1 MEQLL
6 DTLGALTLA
15 LLGAGSLLLAMSR
28 RIRENEAKVRR
39 LNRTLRSIREC
50 DKALVLAKDEPGLLK
65 DVCRI
70 LIEEGGYRLVWVGY
84 AEQDEDR
91 TVRPVAQAGFE
102 VGYLEGLRVTWADDE
117 YGRGPTGIAIRT
129 GRPSVARDIL
139 TDPNFAPWR
148 QPALRRGF
156 ASGIALPLLSGAA
169 AFGVLAV
176 YSGQT
181 EAFDAEETALL
192 AELAGS
198 LGYGILALRDREA
211 KEKAQGERRHL
222 EAELLHLQRIQGIGR
237 LAGGIAHAMN
247 NVLAAIMAV
256 ADVIKDGK
264 EDPAAKAELIL
275 EATRRG
281 RDLVKGLL
289 DFARKEVQAAEPV
302 DLNRLVRQEAGILA
316 STTLNRI
323 RVDLDL
329 DENLPRLLGSSLAI
343 ATSLMNLC
351 VNAMD
356 AMPAGGVLS
365 LRTREDQRGIL
376 LEVEDTGHGMAPEVL
391 DRAVE
396 PFYTTKPT
404 GKGTGLGLAVV
415 FGTVQAHGGT
425 LDIRSQPGSRLPIGP
440 ILRIISICSRKSSRV
455 SSPEPI
461 LAAASSAFCCIEDLL
476 GLLDQAQHVAHAQ
489 DAAGHP
495 VGVEDVE
502 VLELLA
508 GRREQDRH
516 AGDLAHRQ
524 RRTTAGVAV
533 ELGQHH
539 AGEADAGAEGLGGGH
554 GVLAD
559 HRVQDEQGLVGVGRR
574 RGSRRPGPSALRRC
588 PAGRRCRRRRR
599 RSAWPWPRRD
609 RRPRRRPD
617 RRAAESWEP
626 AAVPGCGANTLTP
639 ARSPTICS
647 WLTAP
652 GRCRSQATSSG
663 VCPWP
668 LQPLGQLAGQGR
680 LTGALQAGEHDDR
693 RRVLGERQ
701 LAGLAA
707 EDADE
712 LVVDDLD
719 DLLGRVERARR
730 PRRPWRAP

>member
-1 MEQLL
+1 MEPVFCNLAV
-6 DTLGALTLA
+6 GALTLA

-425 LDIRSQPGSRLPIGP
+425 LDIRSQPGQGTCVRIRFPALA
-440 ILRIISICSRKSSRV
+440 IL
-455 SSPEPI
+455 
-461 LAAASSAFCCIEDLL
+461 
-476 GLLDQAQHVAHAQ
+476 
-489 DAAGHP
+489 
-495 VGVEDVE
+495 
-502 VLELLA
+502 
-508 GRREQDRH
+508 
-516 AGDLAHRQ
+516 
-524 RRTTAGVAV
+524 
-533 ELGQHH
+533 
-539 AGEADAGAEGLGGGH
+539 
-554 GVLAD
+554 
-559 HRVQDEQGLVGVGRR
+559 
-574 RGSRRPGPSALRRC
+574 
-588 PAGRRCRRRRR
+588 
-599 RSAWPWPRRD
+599 
-609 RRPRRRPD
+609 
-617 RRAAESWEP
+617 
-626 AAVPGCGANTLTP
+626 
-639 ARSPTICS
+639 
-647 WLTAP
+647 
-652 GRCRSQATSSG
+652 
-663 VCPWP
+663 P
-668 LQPLGQLAGQGR
+668 LQPAAPEPPAARFPGLRLLLVDDDPLVRETTRMVLIRLGHEVAVAADGYEAILRVEQGPPWDAVLLDLNMPGLDGLETLRRIRASRPGTPVLVTSGYVDDWTREQLGMHQPMTIVAKPCPMGQLQTALAR
-680 LTGALQAGEHDDR
+680 LVGGARD
-693 RRVLGERQ
+693 
-701 LAGLAA
+701 GLFSPPGTLPPA
-707 EDADE
+707 
-712 LVVDDLD
+712 
-719 DLLGRVERARR
+719 
-730 PRRPWRAP
+730 